1 MFLDEKIIGLSIL
14 ATAKGG
20 EKRRKEKVGRRE
32 GQGGWGRQGHA
43 SPGKVVEGVLKMGS
57 VLFNLKLSVLISFKL
72 YRKVKFQ

>member
-14 ATAKGG
+14 ATTKGG

-43 SPGKVVEGVLKMGS
+43 SPGKVVEGC
-57 VLFNLKLSVLISFKL
+57 FKNGQCIVQF
-72 YRKVKFQ
+72 KAFCINFF